1 MITLLRV
8 DHRLLHGQVAFS
20 WTQYVGADCI
30 LIANDSVPGDELRK
44 TTIKLAKPP
53 SVKLVIK
60 NINDSIEAIKSG
72 VTDKYNLFIVVESV
86 NDAWRIASAIDE
98 IKSINLGGIKA
109 KEGSKNISKAIN
121 LLPTEIE
128 QLQQLVG
135 KGVEVEIRQV
145 PNDRK
150 QLLRNACN
158 SGGQIM
164 VEALLL
170 GLVAF
175 IAQSEYAL
183 GTSLISRPI
192 VTGLLTGLVLGD
204 VQTGVIMGAT
214 LELAFIGSFSVGASI
229 PPDVVTGGILGV
241 AFAITSG
248 AGTETALL
256 LGLPIATLT
265 LILKNIY
272 LGMFIPMLS
281 QRADGYAERAD
292 LRGIERMH
300 LIAGFGLS
308 LMLAAVVTV
317 SFLVGSNAVKSLL
330 DTIPEFIKH
339 GLSVATGII
348 PALGFAML
356 ARLLINKKV
365 APYFFLGFVLMAYLK
380 IPVTGI
386 AILGA
391 IVAVVMVNVTALN
404 SPRITTE
411 QGVSDDD
418 EDDF

>member
-1 MITLLRV
+1 
-8 DHRLLHGQVAFS
+8 
-20 WTQYVGADCI
+20 
-30 LIANDSVPGDELRK
+30 
-44 TTIKLAKPP
+44 
-53 SVKLVIK
+53 
-60 NINDSIEAIKSG
+60 
-72 VTDKYNLFIVVESV
+72 
-86 NDAWRIASAIDE
+86 
-98 IKSINLGGIKA
+98 
-109 KEGSKNISKAIN
+109 
-121 LLPTEIE
+121 
-128 QLQQLVG
+128 
-135 KGVEVEIRQV
+135 
-145 PNDRK
+145 
-150 QLLRNACN
+150 
-158 SGGQIM
+158 M

-214 LELAFIGSFSVGASI
+214 LELAFIGSFSVGAS
-229 PPDVVTGGILGV
+229 
-241 AFAITSG
+241 
-248 AGTETALL
+248 
-256 LGLPIATLT
+256 IATLT

>member
-1 MITLLRV
+1 M
-8 DHRLLHGQVAFS
+8 A
-20 WTQYVGADCI
+20 
-30 LIANDSVPGDELRK
+30 
-44 TTIKLAKPP
+44 
-53 SVKLVIK
+53 
-60 NINDSIEAIKSG
+60 
-72 VTDKYNLFIVVESV
+72 
-86 NDAWRIASAIDE
+86 
-98 IKSINLGGIKA
+98 
-109 KEGSKNISKAIN
+109 
-121 LLPTEIE
+121 
-128 QLQQLVG
+128 
-135 KGVEVEIRQV
+135 
-145 PNDRK
+145 
-150 QLLRNACN
+150 
-158 SGGQIM
+158 
-164 VEALLL
+164 EALLL

-204 VQTGVIMGAT
+204 VQTGIVMGAT

-265 LILKNIY
+265 LVLKNIY
-272 LGMFIPMLS
+272 LGLFIPLLN
-281 QRADGYAERAD
+281 QRADAFAAD
-292 LRGIERMH
+292 ADTRGIERMH
-300 LIAGFGLS
+300 LLAGFGMS

-317 SFLVGSNAVKSLL
+317 SFLVGSAAVKSLL
-330 DTIPEFIKH
+330 DAIPEFIKH

-356 ARLLINKKV
+356 ARLLITKRV

-391 IVAVVMVNVTALN
+391 IIAVIMVNMTRLNAHTAA
-404 SPRITTE
+404 
-411 QGVSDDD
+411 QGARYDD

>member
-1 MITLLRV
+1 
-8 DHRLLHGQVAFS
+8 
-20 WTQYVGADCI
+20 
-30 LIANDSVPGDELRK
+30 
-44 TTIKLAKPP
+44 
-53 SVKLVIK
+53 
-60 NINDSIEAIKSG
+60 
-72 VTDKYNLFIVVESV
+72 
-86 NDAWRIASAIDE
+86 
-98 IKSINLGGIKA
+98 
-109 KEGSKNISKAIN
+109 
-121 LLPTEIE
+121 
-128 QLQQLVG
+128 
-135 KGVEVEIRQV
+135 
-145 PNDRK
+145 
-150 QLLRNACN
+150 
-158 SGGQIM
+158 M

-204 VQTGVIMGAT
+204 VQTGIIMGAT

-265 LILKNIY
+265 LVLKNIY
-272 LGMFIPMLS
+272 LGLFIPLLN
-281 QRADGYAERAD
+281 QRADACAAQAD
-292 LRGIERMH
+292 TRGIERMH
-300 LIAGFGLS
+300 LVAGFGMS
-308 LMLAAVVTV
+308 LMLAAVVAF
-317 SFLVGSNAVKSLL
+317 SFLVGSDTVKALL
-330 DTIPEFIKH
+330 EAIPEFIKH

-356 ARLLINKKV
+356 ARLLITKRV

-391 IVAVVMVNVTALN
+391 IIAVIMVNMTRLNERTTA
-404 SPRITTE
+404 R
-411 QGVSDDD
+411 QGAGHDN

>member
-135 KGVEVEIRQV
+135 KGVEVEIARSRTIA
-145 PNDRK
+145 NSF
-150 QLLRNACN
+150 LRNACN

-281 QRADGYAERAD
+281 QKADGYAERAD